1 VSKKAEITALVPG
14 ASGWEIWQGQPSAG
28 LTRRESSDVTHAGEI
43 LNLPN
48 LDVVLFFPVK
58 DATVLPFRAAS
69 ADESLFADLAQMHC
83 ERMGLRTDPDAGK
96 LIDSFVLET
105 STDSAVLAT
114 VALRAPQPGDMPTR
128 SPKEF
133 DYSPRAFA
141 FPASGIAVWKEFGH
155 WVFAFY
161 QGGKMLYAQS
171 TSNDAENP
179 NDALLRDIKLAL
191 VQLSFQ
197 NITISTD
204 EVRIWHPAGD
214 LGEAGSLTEALG
226 VTAIV
231 TRRPDPAISAI
242 PSKLL
247 PADVQAL
254 RRIAAQRM
262 QIKIIAS
269 VAAIAVLSLIGWAG
283 WDLSKLKKKTDI
295 ASAAAAE
302 VQPQIEEYTKHKDKW
317 NELGPVVD
325 SQQWPVEIL
334 FNIAKSIPPV
344 GGMRLKEA
352 RINNMEVDV
361 KGSSQ
366 DSIPIGTFA
375 VNIERNEALQ
385 RFKFDSPQ
393 RNNSSKGW
401 EFTLKGEVPQIP
413 K

>member
-1 VSKKAEITALVPG
+1 MSKKAEIIALVPG
-14 ASGWEIWQGQPSAG
+14 ASGWEIWQGQQSTG

-48 LDVVLFFPVK
+48 LDVVHFFPVK

-83 ERMGLRTDPDAGK
+83 ERMGIRTDPDAGK

-105 STDSAVLAT
+105 SADSAVLAT
-114 VALRAPQPGDMPTR
+114 VALRAPQSRDMPSR

-141 FPASGIAVWKEFGH
+141 FSASGIAVWKEFGH

-161 QGGKMLYAQS
+161 QSGKMLYAQS

-197 NITISTD
+197 NINIITE
-204 EVRIWHPAGD
+204 EVRVWHPAGE
-214 LGEAGSLTEALG
+214 LGEAGSLTDALG
-226 VTAIV
+226 VTATV
-231 TRRPDPAISAI
+231 SRRPDPAISPV

-254 RRIAAQRM
+254 RRLAAKRM
-262 QIKIIAS
+262 QLKIIAS
-269 VAAIAVLSLIGWAG
+269 IAAIALLSLIGWAG
-283 WDLSKLKKKTDI
+283 WDLSKLKKQTDQLS
-295 ASAAAAE
+295 ADAAA
-302 VQPQIEEYTKHKDKW
+302 VQPQIAEYTQHKEKW
-317 NELGPVVD
+317 NELGPIVD

-344 GGMRLKEA
+344 GGIRLKEA

-366 DSIPIGTFA
+366 DSTPIGTFA
-375 VNIERNEALQ
+375 LNVKRNDALQ
-385 RFKFDSPQ
+385 RFQFGDPQ
-393 RNNSSKGW
+393 QNNNSKGW
-401 EFTLKGEVPQIP
+401 EFTFKGEVPQSP
-413 K
+413 Q